1 MALPLHFL
9 PLEFSL
15 RGGLGTMKLI
25 NRLSGLGLALMLL
38 TGSSA
43 ILSPKLCAQ
52 ETTPESAAK
61 RKVKSKVAPE
71 YPLLAKQLN
80 VTGHVKI
87 EVTISAEGKVTNTKV
102 IGGNP
107 VLVNSSIEA
116 IKKWRFE
123 PGPKETTEIIE
134 FEFNGQN

>member
-1 MALPLHFL
+1 
-9 PLEFSL
+9 
-15 RGGLGTMKLI
+15 
-25 NRLSGLGLALMLL
+25 
-38 TGSSA
+38 
-43 ILSPKLCAQ
+43 
-52 ETTPESAAK
+52 
-61 RKVKSKVAPE
+61 
-71 YPLLAKQLN
+71 LN

-107 VLVNSSIEA
+107 VLVSASIEA
-116 IKKWRFE
+116 IKKWHFE

>member
-1 MALPLHFL
+1 
-9 PLEFSL
+9 
-15 RGGLGTMKLI
+15 MKLI
-25 NRLSGLGLALMLL
+25 SRLAAPGLALILAVMMVAASSVIL
-38 TGSSA
+38 T
-43 ILSPKLCAQ
+43 PKLFAQ
-52 ETTPESAAK
+52 EAAPDSAK

-107 VLVNSSIEA
+107 VLVSASIEA
-116 IKKWRFE
+116 IKKWHFE